1 MNNVNILPKNQL
13 SLFGFK
19 NNIDFFVSLYNE
31 KKLPNTIIISGAEG
45 LGKSTFAYHFIN
57 FIVSKN
63 ETYAYDLK
71 NLKINE
77 LNKSYKL
84 IINNIHPNFFLV
96 DILKGKKNID
106 INQIRKMISY
116 TNTTSFNLNKKIV
129 LIDDVEYL
137 NTSSTNSLFLKSN
150 INLI

>member
-31 KKLPNTIIISGAEG
+31 KKLPSTIIISGAEG

-63 ETYAYDLK
+63 ETYA
-71 NLKINE
+71 
-77 LNKSYKL
+77 
-84 IINNIHPNFFLV
+84 
-96 DILKGKKNID
+96 
-106 INQIRKMISY
+106 
-116 TNTTSFNLNKKIV
+116 
-129 LIDDVEYL
+129 
-137 NTSSTNSLFLKSN
+137 
-150 INLI
+150 